1 MLEKIKI
8 TKSTRVQKDT
18 SGDHVLQAVP
28 ENMELLMIKINELI
42 EEVNDLRKE
51 VERLNKVKAG
61 KPVIMGGWRNEI
73 K

>member
-1 MLEKIKI
+1 MLEKIKL

-18 SGDHVLQAVP
+18 SGDHVLLAVP
-28 ENMELLMIKINELI
+28 E
-42 EEVNDLRKE
+42 
-51 VERLNKVKAG
+51 NKVKAG

>member
-1 MLEKIKI
+1 MLEKIKL

-18 SGDHVLQAVP
+18 SGVNVLTGIHQ
-28 ENMELLMIKINELI
+28 NMELLMIKINELI

-51 VERLNKVKAG
+51 VERLDKVKAG
-61 KPVIMGGWRNEI
+61 KPVIMGGGSW

>member
-1 MLEKIKI
+1 MLEKIKL
-8 TKSTRVQKDT
+8 TKSTRVTKNSSSDY
-18 SGDHVLQAVP
+18 VLQAVP
-28 ENMELLMIKINELI
+28 ENMELLMDKINELI

-61 KPVIMGGWRNEI
+61 KPVIMGGGSW